1 MKYVST
7 KKYGHESG
15 FSCCFRQ
22 WKASSHCNTLHGYPL
37 AFEFT
42 FESEGLD
49 QNNWVV
55 DFGSLKWLK
64 EYLTKMFDHT
74 TLVAS
79 DDPEIETYKLLSEKK
94 LIDARYIQAVGC
106 EKIAEMVY
114 RFAEYQIKDRY
125 YNVKLRSVEVWEHQ
139 GNSARFEG

>member
-7 KKYGHESG
+7 KRYGHNLG

-22 WKASSHCNTLHGYPL
+22 WRAPSHCCKLHGYPL
-37 AFEFT
+37 AFEFV
-42 FESEGLD
+42 FESDELD

-55 DFGSLKWLK
+55 DFGNLKWLK

-79 DDPEIETYKLLSEKK
+79 DDPEIDTFRELSAKG
-94 LIDARYIQAVGC
+94 LIDMRTVPGVGC
-106 EKIAEMVY
+106 EKVAEMVY
-114 RFAEYQIKDRY
+114 DWTNFWIEDKF
-125 YNVKLRSVEVWEHQ
+125 YNIKLRSVQVWEHE
-139 GNSARFEG
+139 GNSARYEG